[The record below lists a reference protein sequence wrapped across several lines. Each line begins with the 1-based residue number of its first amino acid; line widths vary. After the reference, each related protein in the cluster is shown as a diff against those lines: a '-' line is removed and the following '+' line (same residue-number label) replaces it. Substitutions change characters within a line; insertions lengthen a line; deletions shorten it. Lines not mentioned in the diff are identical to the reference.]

1 MIKILE
7 KIPFGMELFYDTDK
21 NNYIVIVNGKK
32 TIIKGGVK
40 DVWRKKKIFWL
51 WISLWWL

>member
-7 KIPFGMELFYDTDK
+7 KIPFEMELFYDTDK

-32 TIIKGGVK
+32 TIIKGGIKNGK
-40 DVWRKKKIFWL
+40 D
-51 WISLWWL
+51 